1 MRATCVVV
9 QTTFGRRDGRKSVWS
24 HWEGAFFK
32 KISQDG
38 TNTAPKFNIALKK
51 LPSQKERSLPSIIFS
66 GAMSNVGSVWKATIN
81 NKTKSMI
88 VDDCHIL
95 LHFPGSKFSGFL
107 DG

>member
-51 LPSQKERSLPSIIFS
+51 LPSQVFPLSFFQGLCQTS
-66 GAMSNVGSVWKATIN
+66 GVYGKQQST
-81 NKTKSMI
+81 TKQNR
-88 VDDCHIL
+88 
-95 LHFPGSKFSGFL
+95 
-107 DG
+107 